1 MNVTAFHPNSW
12 TRRSPLPPAGSSRGE
27 GDQSSRFQRLSSRR
41 PARRGNAAERT
52 TAAAETASGHREV
65 QSGIGKQACKD
76 SVAHA
81 RQPHP
86 ENRNAMRPNRDGRPS
101 LLRCTGGVV
110 KSAVA
115 DSAFS
120 TLFALG
126 LLIVGHKVKRQV
138 SLALE
143 DG

>member
-1 MNVTAFHPNSW
+1 MLPSNPRCSPHESGKEP
-12 TRRSPLPPAGSSRGE
+12 RRFSNAERFLLGE
-27 GDQSSRFQRLSSRR
+27 VWLDGRLR
-41 PARRGNAAERT
+41 PAR
-52 TAAAETASGHREV
+52 
-65 QSGIGKQACKD
+65 GILLPIKQAYEN
-76 SVAHA
+76 SLAHA
-81 RQPHP
+81 RQPHA
-86 ENRNAMRPNRDGRPS
+86 ENRNAIRPNRDGRPS

-120 TLFALG
+120 TLFLLG